1 MVRMVGTVI
10 RGIRTP
16 MIREGDNIVDITV
29 DAVLSAASAEGF
41 TLKDRDVIGIKESI
55 VARAQGNY
63 ATIQDIRSDIARK
76 FAGDFALVFPV
87 LSRNRFALLLKG
99 IADCG
104 KKVYIILNYPADE
117 LGNHL
122 MDVNKMD
129 DLGLNP
135 YTDVLTEEQYRSM
148 FGKEVLHQFTG
159 IDYVNYYREI
169 AGNNIEFIFSND
181 PKAALKY
188 SKDILVA
195 GVHERARVKRNLL
208 KAGAEKVFCLDE
220 VLAEPINGSGY
231 NETYG
236 LLGSNMAGKDVIK
249 LFPRDC
255 QKIVDAIQDKLKK
268 MTGKNIEV
276 MIFGDGGFKD
286 PAGKIWELADPVISP
301 GFTAGLKGV
310 TSEIKIKYLVD
321 NELNHL
327 SREETAEAVKEKIN
341 GKAENMCGREESL
354 GTTPRQVTDLLGSL
368 CDLTSGSGDKGTPV
382 ILVQGYFD
390 NYATE

>member
-135 YTDVLTEEQYRSM
+135 YTDVLTEEQYREM
-148 FGKEVLHQFTG
+148 FG
-159 IDYVNYYREI
+159 
-169 AGNNIEFIFSND
+169 
-181 PKAALKY
+181 
-188 SKDILVA
+188 
-195 GVHERARVKRNLL
+195 
-208 KAGAEKVFCLDE
+208 
-220 VLAEPINGSGY
+220 
-231 NETYG
+231 
-236 LLGSNMAGKDVIK
+236 
-249 LFPRDC
+249 
-255 QKIVDAIQDKLKK
+255 
-268 MTGKNIEV
+268 
-276 MIFGDGGFKD
+276 
-286 PAGKIWELADPVISP
+286 
-301 GFTAGLKGV
+301 
-310 TSEIKIKYLVD
+310 
-321 NELNHL
+321 
-327 SREETAEAVKEKIN
+327 
-341 GKAENMCGREESL
+341 
-354 GTTPRQVTDLLGSL
+354 
-368 CDLTSGSGDKGTPV
+368 
-382 ILVQGYFD
+382 
-390 NYATE
+390 

>member
-1 MVRMVGTVI
+1 M
-10 RGIRTP
+10 
-16 MIREGDNIVDITV
+16 
-29 DAVLSAASAEGF
+29 
-41 TLKDRDVIGIKESI
+41 
-55 VARAQGNY
+55 
-63 ATIQDIRSDIARK
+63 
-76 FAGDFALVFPV
+76 
-87 LSRNRFALLLKG
+87 
-99 IADCG
+99 
-104 KKVYIILNYPADE
+104 ILNYPADE

-122 MDVNKMD
+122 MDVSKMD

>member
-104 KKVYIILNYPADE
+104 KKVYISLNYPADE

-135 YTDVLTEEQYRSM
+135 YTDVLTEEQYREM
-148 FGKEVLHQFTG
+148 FGKEVLHQFTA

-169 AGNNIEFIFSND
+169 AGSNVEFIFTND
-181 PKAALKY
+181 PKAALNY
-188 SKDILVA
+188 SQEILVA
-195 GVHERARVKRNLL
+195 CIHERARVKRILL
-208 KAGAEKVFCLDE
+208 KAGAQKVFCLDE
-220 VLAEPINGSGY
+220 ILAEPVNGSGY
-231 NETYG
+231 NENYG

-255 QKIVDAIQDKLKK
+255 QQVVDAIQNKLKK
-268 MTGKNIEV
+268 LTNKNIEV
-276 MIFGDGGFKD
+276 MVFGDGGFKD
-286 PAGKIWELADPVISP
+286 PVGKIWELADPVISP

-327 SREETAEAVKEKIN
+327 SREEAAAAVKEKIN
-341 GKAENMCGREESL
+341 GKAENMAGREEAL
-354 GTTPRQVTDLLGSL
+354 GTTPRQLTDLLGSL

-390 NYATE
+390 NYATD

>member
-16 MIREGDNIVDITV
+16 MIREGDNIIAITV
-29 DAVLSAASAEGF
+29 DAVLTAASTEGF

-63 ATIQDIRSDIARK
+63 ANVNDISSDIAEK
-76 FAGDFALVFPV
+76 FTGDFAVVFPV
-87 LSRNRFALLLKG
+87 LSRNRFSLLLKG
-99 IADCG
+99 IAACG
-104 KKVYIILNYPADE
+104 KKVYVLLNYPADE

-122 MDVNKMD
+122 MDVSKMD

-135 YTDVLTEEQYRSM
+135 YTDVLTEKQYRAM

-159 IDYVNYYREI
+159 IDYVNYYGEI
-169 AGNNIEFIFSND
+169 VGNNVEFIFTND
-181 PKAALKY
+181 PKVALEY

-195 GVHERARVKRNLL
+195 SVHERARVKRILL

-220 VLAEPINGSGY
+220 ILAESINGSGF
-231 NETYG
+231 NELYG

-268 MTGKNIEV
+268 ITGKSIEV

-286 PAGKIWELADPVISP
+286 PTGKIWELADPVISP
-301 GFTAGLKGV
+301 GFTAGLQGV
-310 TSEIKIKYLVD
+310 TNEIKIKYIVD
-321 NELNHL
+321 SELNHM
-327 SREETAEAVKEKIN
+327 SREETDAAVKEKIN
-341 GKAENMCGREESL
+341 GKASQLYGKEESL
-354 GTTPRQVTDLLGSL
+354 GTTPRQLTDLLGSL

-382 ILVQGYFD
+382 VLVQGYFD
-390 NYATE
+390 SYAAE